1 MSRRVAGVLVGVLL
15 CVAGLAVA
23 AEPYK
28 ENFDQ
33 TYPIAANGRVSLSN
47 VNGSVQ
53 IAVWDQNTVRV
64 QAVKEAESS
73 EDLANLR
80 IEVKATASS
89 VAIETRYPSMHTSRH
104 HLSVEYTLTVP
115 KAASLDKFE
124 LVNGRLTAAGIGGE
138 LKARLVNGEAKLT
151 GLTGS
156 INVHAVNG
164 AVEVELDKLDRGQ
177 QVELETV
184 NGPIELRLPATVAA
198 EVHAKTVNGNLSND
212 FGVPVNKHEYVGAD
226 MTGSIGSGGG
236 DVRLQT
242 VNGKIRLVKR

>member
-1 MSRRVAGVLVGVLL
+1 MSRRIAGVLVGVLL
-15 CVAGLAVA
+15 CVAALPLA
-23 AEPYK
+23 AEPVK
-28 ENFDQ
+28 ENFDK

-53 IAVWDQNTVRV
+53 VTVWDQNTVRV

-73 EDLANLR
+73 GDLANLR
-80 IEVKATASS
+80 IEVKDTASS
-89 VAIETRYPSMHTSRH
+89 VAIETRYPSTSGSGH

-115 KAASLDKFE
+115 KDVSLDKFE
-124 LVNGRLTAAGIGGE
+124 LVNGGLTAAGIGGL

-156 INVHAVNG
+156 IDAHAVNG
-164 AVEVELDKLDRGQ
+164 ELSVELDALGRGQ

-184 NGPIELRLPATVAA
+184 NGGIELRLPAAVGA
-198 EVHAKTVNGNLSND
+198 EVHAKTVNGHLSND
-212 FGVPVNKHEYVGAD
+212 FGLPVNKHEYVGAD
-226 MTGSIGSGGG
+226 MTGTIGSGGA